1 MRVWKVLDLY
11 CTDEELE
18 KQLNQLETEGK
29 HLKEIIGVGKSHYK
43 IIYTVEDLTE
53 EATAWKCEYR
63 RVSETPMT
71 ENVKVVERL

>member
-18 KQLNQLETEGK
+18 KQLNQFEAEGK
-29 HLKEIIGVGKSHYK
+29 QLKEIISVGKSHYK

-53 EATAWKCEYR
+53 EATTWKHY
-63 RVSETPMT
+63 T
-71 ENVKVVERL
+71 VKEPIVEHTVWKH

>member
-29 HLKEIIGVGKSHYK
+29 HLKEIISVGKSHYK

-53 EATAWKCEYR
+53 ETVTWKNY
-63 RVSETPMT
+63 T
-71 ENVKVVERL
+71 VKELIGEHTVWKH

>member
-18 KQLNQLETEGK
+18 KRLNQLETEGK

-53 EATAWKCEYR
+53 EATTWKCEYR
-63 RVSETPMT
+63 WVSEPHMT
-71 ENVKVVERL
+71 GNVKAVKRL

>member
-18 KQLNQLETEGK
+18 KQLNQFETEGK
-29 HLKEIIGVGKSHYK
+29 HLKEIISVGKSHYK

-53 EATAWKCEYR
+53 EPAIWEHYTVKEPIVEHTVWKH
-63 RVSETPMT
+63 
-71 ENVKVVERL
+71 

>member
-29 HLKEIIGVGKSHYK
+29 HIKEIIGVGKSHYK
-43 IIYTVEDLTE
+43 IIYTVEDLIE
-53 EATAWKCEYR
+53 EATEYKCEYR
-63 RVSETPMT
+63 WVSGTPMT
-71 ENVKVVERL
+71 ENAKAVEQL

>member
-18 KQLNQLETEGK
+18 KQLNQLEAEGK
-29 HLKEIIGVGKSHYK
+29 HLKEIISVGKSHYK

-53 EATAWKCEYR
+53 EPAIWKHYI
-63 RVSETPMT
+63 
-71 ENVKVVERL
+71 VKEPIGEHTVWKH